1 MKHTALKRK
10 TPLRRMSKRR
20 QGDYKEY
27 MRKRENFLFMHPICQ
42 LWLHENH
49 WWENGDG
56 TYINLSDPFDDIRY
70 LCNELIEVAQ
80 APRSTEVHHVNGRNG
95 SNYLDTGTWMAVCRE
110 SHERI
115 EQNKSWARANG
126 YLGKK

>member
-1 MKHTALKRK
+1 MKRTALKRK

-20 QGDYKEY
+20 QSEYREY
-27 MRKRENFLFMHPICQ
+27 MKLRELFLWRHPRCQ
-42 LWLHENH
+42 LWLLEHQVDERDPYQMIIAIA
-49 WWENGDG
+49 NGCP
-56 TYINLSDPFDDIRY
+56 L
-70 LCNELIEVAQ
+70 
-80 APRSTEVHHVNGRNG
+80 STEIHHVNGRNG
-95 SNYLDTGTWMAVCRE
+95 KNYLDTSTWLAVCRE